1 MINENAILK
10 TASVN
15 DNPAADQIRIRINII
30 NRDRDVLVCVSL
42 LSNVLF
48 LCVSYLRICFVTGQ
62 QTVLLKFSYMLYMQ
76 VCVFVLMY
84 FTGCACDLM
93 TW

>member
-48 LCVSYLRICFVTGQ
+48 YVFHIS
-62 QTVLLKFSYMLYMQ
+62 
-76 VCVFVLMY
+76 VFVLSLDNRLY
-84 FTGCACDLM
+84 FLSFHTCCICRCVCLC
-93 TW
+93 